1 MGIWILLAVVFVASV
16 WHPLQANSRSAGES
30 ALLRLVAAIVCLVLL
45 FVVPQLF
52 DRGIGPGEDTSTCP
66 SYIDSGSTAD
76 WVTLVLL
83 GVVWWWV
90 VGVVK
95 AAVVSVR
102 RTESHAA
109 AALVGALV
117 AVGVGFVALLAA
129 ALSHLCA

>member
-1 MGIWILLAVVFVASV
+1 M
-16 WHPLQANSRSAGES
+16 
-30 ALLRLVAAIVCLVLL
+30 
-45 FVVPQLF
+45 
-52 DRGIGPGEDTSTCP
+52 
-66 SYIDSGSTAD
+66 
-76 WVTLVLL
+76 LL

-117 AVGVGFVALLAA
+117 AVGVGFVALLGA